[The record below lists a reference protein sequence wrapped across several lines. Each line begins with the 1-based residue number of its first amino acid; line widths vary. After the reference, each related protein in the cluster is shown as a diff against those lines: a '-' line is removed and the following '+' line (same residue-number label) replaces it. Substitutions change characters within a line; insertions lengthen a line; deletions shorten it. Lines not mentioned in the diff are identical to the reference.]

1 MKDSLISPD
10 SACSPYVLRA
20 NRPAHATGDQ
30 DELDL
35 TVSVGLS
42 LSKGLCKIA
51 SDYRK
56 PNGFTAVR
64 GRHIHLFLQRIPT
77 EEVWGLGPNSVQ
89 MLQKYG
95 VHTAY
100 DFVQRPENGSINFST
115 NLIAKSGTNCKGKA
129 FTSQPRTQTNVSI
142 DWQRKTFSTP
152 SRDPQFV
159 YAKLVVMLNQLLLKC
174 DDISIERQVIFH
186 SGIVT
191 IDSVDLAFGLLEQ
204 RILPKRFF
212 QLFDASLIS

>member
-1 MKDSLISPD
+1 MLEKHAPTSSFFPSDYESYSLYSKRMFENHAPLHTVVEEYSID
-10 SACSPYVLRA
+10 EGFVDLTGLRRVHRMSYEQIA
-20 NRPAHATGDQ
+20 RSMQQAIQ

-64 GRHIHLFLQRIPT
+64 GRHIHLFQRIPT
-77 EEVWGLGPNSVQ
+77 EEVSGLGPNSVQ

-100 DFVQRPENGSINFST
+100 DFVQRPEKWVDKLLHKPGREIWHELRGKSLLPV
-115 NLIAKSGTNCKGKA
+115 NLELK
-129 FTSQPRTQTNVSI
+129 QTYQSN
-142 DWQRKTFSTP
+142 R
-152 SRDPQFV
+152 
-159 YAKLVVMLNQLLLKC
+159 
-174 DDISIERQVIFH
+174 
-186 SGIVT
+186 
-191 IDSVDLAFGLLEQ
+191 
-204 RILPKRFF
+204 
-212 QLFDASLIS
+212 